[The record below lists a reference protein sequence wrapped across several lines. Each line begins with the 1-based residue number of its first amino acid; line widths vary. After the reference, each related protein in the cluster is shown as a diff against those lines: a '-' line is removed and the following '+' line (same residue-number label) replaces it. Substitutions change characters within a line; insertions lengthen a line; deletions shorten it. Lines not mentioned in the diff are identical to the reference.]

1 MIYDMI
7 KIAYNYYKNLK
18 NRKNIIHILTFYI
31 LIRDINFIIYQIIIK
46 KNKL

>member
-1 MIYDMI
+1 MI

-31 LIRDINFIIYQIIIK
+31 LIEILILFYIK
-46 KNKL
+46 LLI